1 MIIATKGTK
10 TDEAAQEG
18 VQGLARRAPEAK
30 SRLPYVLGLAVAA
43 VAAYLKS
50 LFHEPAR
57 AEAEGEGAEPPGA
70 ASPKPALLL
79 VSDSQQ
85 DEELPD
91 PDARGSS
98 AVVEEAQVTASALE
112 YDVQE
117 VVRAQSLRFSAPE
130 TRPDLGDFKPSPIIP
145 SPINDNRDAAPSGGG
160 GGGGADMA
168 AEDARHPSE
177 KTPLRA
183 RTPSAT
189 MPRILRTRPQ
199 TG

>member
-18 VQGLARRAPEAK
+18 VQGLARKAPEAK

-43 VAAYLKS
+43 VATYLKS
-50 LFHEPAR
+50 LFQEPAR

-70 ASPKPALLL
+70 ASLKPALLL
-79 VSDSQQ
+79 VSESQQ

-91 PDARGSS
+91 PDAKGSS
-98 AVVEEAQVTASALE
+98 AFVEEAQVTASALE

-117 VVRAQSLRFSAPE
+117 FVRAQSLRFATPE
-130 TRPDLGDFKPSPIIP
+130 TRPDLGDFKSSPIIP
-145 SPINDNRDAAPSGGG
+145 SPINDNRDAAPAGGG
-160 GGGGADMA
+160 GGGG
-168 AEDARHPSE
+168 RGHGGGGRGTPPK
-177 KTPLRA
+177 KTPFRA
-183 RTPSAT
+183 RTPSAM
-189 MPRILRTRPQ
+189 MPRILRTRPE